1 MAYFL
6 LLNEFDR
13 ALGSIRDHYAN
24 SPAGSSS
31 PGRNQGLAT
40 KQWIAATEVR
50 LNGGHEGTK
59 KYSTMACRAR
69 SFFYFATEDN
79 LK

>member
-13 ALGSIRDHYAN
+13 ALGSIRDHSTN

-40 KQWIAATEVR
+40 KQWIAAIEVR
-50 LNGGHEGTK
+50 LNGGHKAPRNT
-59 KYSTMACRAR
+59 R
-69 SFFYFATEDN
+69 
-79 LK
+79 L